1 MKVLAV
7 VPAAILLSACGAT
20 KYCLQE
26 QDYQKAAV
34 VQDLRPTD
42 GLVLPQ
48 SAGALRMPPEPPN
61 PTPFGVAAKD
71 GKGICLD
78 QPPRIAPVKPKA
90 PASVT
95 APPQS

>member
-1 MKVLAV
+1 MKVL
-7 VPAAILLSACGAT
+7 VPVIAAILLSGCGAT

-26 QDYQKAAV
+26 QDYQKSEV
-34 VQDLRPTD
+34 VPDLKPAE

-61 PTPFGVAAKD
+61 RTPFGTKAAD
-71 GKGICLD
+71 GGGICLD
-78 QPPRIAPVKPKA
+78 QPPRVAPVKPKA

-95 APPQS
+95 APPS